1 MRTVFP
7 NQFYNPYWF
16 TPFGFLERTKRP
28 FEKMRLMQTA
38 GSNDLINSWQIIV
51 LLITVTKDLQILC
64 LNGKIAPVRFQLA
77 VATGNLWVASYIRKV
92 ATSGPHLARSN
103 WQSQLARSNWQ
114 SQLASNKNSNL
125 NFLVAT
131 DR

>member
-16 TPFGFLERTKRP
+16 TLFGFRERTKHP

-51 LLITVTKDLQILC
+51 LLITVTKDLQIFALMEK
-64 LNGKIAPVRFQLA
+64 L
-77 VATGNLWVASYIRKV
+77 
-92 ATSGPHLARSN
+92 HLSDFN
-103 WQSQLARSNWQ
+103 
-114 SQLASNKNSNL
+114 
-125 NFLVAT
+125 
-131 DR
+131 